1 MRFFPHSKALVLL
14 TVLGLIAIFASAPT
28 AIPSWIGVIA
38 AIVTLTSFVTL
49 IVGIIAG
56 IFATFQRNA
65 HQEVQR

>member
-14 TVLGLIAIFASAPT
+14 TVLGLIAIFASSPT
-28 AIPSWIGVIA
+28 VIPSWVGVIA

-56 IFATFQRNA
+56 IFATFQRTT
-65 HQEVQR
+65 HQEAQR